1 MVEISIKYFTNK
13 DGEKQQ
19 PIEKIEKGD
28 WIDLRSNEE
37 ISLRKGEFKLIHLG
51 VGMKLPDGYEAHLAP
66 RSSTFKK
73 WHILQTNSFGVID
86 NSYSGDEDEWM
97 LPVYAT
103 EDTTIYR
110 GDRICQFR
118 IIEKQPEIKFTEVES
133 LDAVSRGGFGSTGTN

>member
-37 ISLRKGEFKLIHLG
+37 ISLREGEFKLIHLG

-86 NSYSGDEDEWM
+86 NGYSGNEDEWM

-133 LDAVSRGGFGSTGTN
+133 LDAISRGGFGSTGSN